1 MRLKLL
7 KHRVFKE
14 YLPYYKRNLKVA
26 LPVMLTQL
34 GASLVGLF
42 DSIMVGHYATVD
54 LAAVSFSNALFFTV
68 MVFAMGAL
76 MGLTPLVGF
85 QVGSLTASESEQ
97 SNSVSGLT
105 SNNERSE
112 WSDCRAIIASLFQN
126 GMLFTVLL
134 SIFTLVLLGGCIPF
148 LHCFGQDPAVVEA
161 ARPYYILIVISI
173 IPFLFFT
180 FFKQF
185 LEGLGNTSVAM
196 VITLLMNGLNIFL
209 NWLFIYG
216 NWGCPELGATG
227 AGVGSLVAR
236 VGMPICFV
244 AVMYYRKEWN
254 GYLKAMRIANFRKSV
269 IKELAKIG
277 FPIGVQTL
285 METIAFTAAFVFIG
299 WISKEALAA
308 HQIANQICDMTFMVI
323 LGIGSATTIRVSHQ
337 LGAKNLVGVRM
348 ASNASIHLVLLI
360 NAIGAAVMIGFRNY
374 IPLLFTKDP
383 EVIAIA
389 SQLVVLAGV
398 LQLADGLQVVAA
410 SMLRGITDVKVS
422 MIIAMFSY
430 TIVCISIGLFLAF
443 PMGMG
448 AVGIWIG
455 FVVGLSVAAVCLH
468 TRFRIKFKELSSNF
482 V

>member
-1 MRLKLL
+1 
-7 KHRVFKE
+7 
-14 YLPYYKRNLKVA
+14 
-26 LPVMLTQL
+26 
-34 GASLVGLF
+34 
-42 DSIMVGHYATVD
+42 
-54 LAAVSFSNALFFTV
+54 
-68 MVFAMGAL
+68 
-76 MGLTPLVGF
+76 
-85 QVGSLTASESEQ
+85 
-97 SNSVSGLT
+97 
-105 SNNERSE
+105 
-112 WSDCRAIIASLFQN
+112 
-126 GMLFTVLL
+126 
-134 SIFTLVLLGGCIPF
+134 
-148 LHCFGQDPAVVEA
+148 
-161 ARPYYILIVISI
+161 
-173 IPFLFFT
+173 
-180 FFKQF
+180 
-185 LEGLGNTSVAM
+185 
-196 VITLLMNGLNIFL
+196 LNIFL

-227 AGVGSLVAR
+227 AGIGSLVAR

-244 AVMYYRKEWN
+244 VVMAFRREWKDYLLAVRWRNFKASV
-254 GYLKAMRIANFRKSV
+254 LKQLST
-269 IKELAKIG
+269 IG

-337 LGAKNLVGVRM
+337 LGANNLEGVRM
-348 ASNASIHLVLLI
+348 ASNASIHLVLVI
-360 NAIGAAVMIGFRNY
+360 NAVGAVFMIGLRNY
-374 IPLLFTKDP
+374 IPLLFTHDQ

-410 SMLRGITDVKVS
+410 SMLRGITDVKVP
-422 MIIAMFSY
+422 MIIALFSY

-468 TRFRIKFKELSSNF
+468 TRFRIQYKKLSTRQIAKKISNF
-482 V
+482 

>member
-1 MRLKLL
+1 MFR
-7 KHRVFKE
+7 E

-76 MGLTPLVGF
+76 MGLTPLIGI
-85 QVGSLTASESEQ
+85 QVGKISDTTDNSDESTRLAE
-97 SNSVSGLT
+97 SKN
-105 SNNERSE
+105 
-112 WSDCRAIIASLFQN
+112 IISSLFQN
-126 GMLFTVLL
+126 GMLFTILL
-134 SIFTLVLLGGCIPF
+134 SIMTLILLGGCIPF
-148 LHCFGQDPAVVEA
+148 LHCFGQDPAVVEV
-161 ARPYYILIVISI
+161 ARPYFILIVISI
-173 IPFLFFT
+173 VPFLFFT

-196 VITLLMNGLNIFL
+196 VITLVMNGINILL

-227 AGVGSLVAR
+227 AGIGSLVAR
-236 VGMPICFV
+236 IGMPICFFV
-244 AVMYYRKEWN
+244 VMYFRREWKEYMTSMRWSKF
-254 GYLKAMRIANFRKSV
+254 KASV
-269 IKELAKIG
+269 IKELTKIG

-285 METIAFTAAFVFIG
+285 METIAFTAAFIFIG

-337 LGAKNLVGVRM
+337 LGANNLHGVRM
-348 ASNASIHLVLLI
+348 ASNASIHLVLFI
-360 NAIGAAVMIGFRNY
+360 NTIGAILMIGLRNQ
-374 IPLLFTKDP
+374 IPMLFTEDP

-389 SQLVVLAGV
+389 SKLVVLAGV

-410 SMLRGITDVKVS
+410 SMLRGITDVKVP
-422 MIIAMFSY
+422 MFIALFSY

-455 FVVGLSVAAVCLH
+455 FVVGLSVAAICLH
-468 TRFRIKFKELSSNF
+468 IRFRWKFKQISLSR
-482 V
+482 

>member
-1 MRLKLL
+1 M
-7 KHRVFKE
+7 
-14 YLPYYKRNLKVA
+14 
-26 LPVMLTQL
+26 MLTQL

-76 MGLTPLVGF
+76 MGLTPLVGIE
-85 QVGSLTASESEQ
+85 VGKMSDETEHFKIQ
-97 SNSVSGLT
+97 SRIT
-105 SNNERSE
+105 
-112 WSDCRAIIASLFQN
+112 SLFQN
-126 GMLFTVLL
+126 GALFTILL
-134 SIFTLVLLGGCIPF
+134 SIFTLFLLGSCIPF
-148 LHCFGQDPAVVEA
+148 LHCFGQDPAVVEV
-161 ARPYYILIVISI
+161 ARPYYTLIVLSI

-196 VITLLMNGLNIFL
+196 VITLAMNALNIFL

-227 AGVGSLVAR
+227 AGIGSLVAR
-236 VGMPICFV
+236 IGMPICFF
-244 AVMYYRKEWN
+244 AAMYFRREWK
-254 GYLKAMRIANFRKSV
+254 GYIRSIRTRAFRLST
-269 IKELAKIG
+269 IKELSKIG
-277 FPIGVQTL
+277 FPIGIQTL

-337 LGAKNLVGVRM
+337 LGANNLHGVRM
-348 ASNASIHLVLLI
+348 ASHASIHLVLVI
-360 NAIGAAVMIGFRNY
+360 NAIGAALMIGLRHQ
-374 IPLLFTKDP
+374 IPLLFTEDQ
-383 EVIAIA
+383 EVITIA
-389 SQLVVLAGV
+389 SKLVVLAGM

-410 SMLRGITDVKVS
+410 SMLRGITDVKVP
-422 MIIAMFSY
+422 MIIAVISY
-430 TIVCISIGLFLAF
+430 TIICISVGLTLAF

-448 AVGIWIG
+448 AEGIWIG
-455 FVVGLSVAAVCLH
+455 FVIGLSTAAVCLH
-468 TRFRIKFKELSSNF
+468 LRFHKQFKKLKTTTLP
-482 V
+482 

>member
-1 MRLKLL
+1 MYS
-7 KHRVFKE
+7 FKT

-26 LPVMLTQL
+26 FPVMLTQL

-42 DSIMVGHYATVD
+42 DSIMVGRYATVD

-76 MGLTPLVGF
+76 MGLTPLVGI
-85 QVGSLTASESEQ
+85 QVGSLSSDSSHGEQ
-97 SNSVSGLT
+97 SNI
-105 SNNERSE
+105 RSL
-112 WSDCRAIIASLFQN
+112 IASFFQN

-134 SIFTLVLLGGCIPF
+134 SFLSLVLLGGCIPF
-148 LHCFGQDPAVVEA
+148 LHCFGQDPEVVQA
-161 ARPYYILIVISI
+161 ARPYYTLIVLSI

-185 LEGLGNTSVAM
+185 LEGLGNTAVAM
-196 VITLLMNGLNIFL
+196 VITLVMNGLNIFL

-227 AGVGSLVAR
+227 AGIGSLVAR
-236 VGMPICFV
+236 IGMPVCFV
-244 AVMYYRKEWN
+244 VVMYLRKEWR
-254 GYLKAMRIANFRKSV
+254 GYLSSIRWQSFRLSV
-269 IKELAKIG
+269 IKELTKIG

-308 HQIANQICDMTFMVI
+308 HQIANQMCDMTFMVI

-337 LGAKNLVGVRM
+337 LGANHLEGVRI

-360 NAIGAAVMIGFRNY
+360 NAVGAAVMIGLRHQ
-374 IPLLFTKDP
+374 IPMLFTKDQ

-389 SQLVVLAGV
+389 SQLIALAGV
-398 LQLADGLQVVAA
+398 LQFADGLQVVAA
-410 SMLRGITDVKVS
+410 SMLRGITDVKVP
-422 MIIAMFSY
+422 MVIAMFSY
-430 TIVCISIGLFLAF
+430 SIVCISIGLFLAF

-455 FVVGLSVAAVCLH
+455 FVVGLSVAAICLH
-468 TRFRIKFKELSSNF
+468 TRFRIKYRELLAKNQ
-482 V
+482 

>member
-1 MRLKLL
+1 MRF
-7 KHRVFKE
+7 RD

-54 LAAVSFSNALFFTV
+54 LAAVSFSNAIFFTV

-85 QVGSLTASESEQ
+85 QVGSLSTNDNEQ
-97 SNSVSGLT
+97 SDSSLA
-105 SNNERSE
+105 SSPRRLIS
-112 WSDCRAIIASLFQN
+112 SLFQN
-126 GMLFTVLL
+126 GTLFTVLL
-134 SIFTLVLLGGCIPF
+134 SVFTLVLLGGCIPF
-148 LHCFGQDPAVVEA
+148 LDCFGQDPKVVEV

-173 IPFLFFT
+173 VPFLFFT

-196 VITLLMNGLNIFL
+196 VITLVMNGLNIFL

-227 AGVGSLVAR
+227 AGIGSLIAR
-236 VGMPICFV
+236 IGMPICFFL
-244 AVMYYRKEWN
+244 VMYFHREWKT
-254 GYLKAMRIANFRKSV
+254 YIRAVRLKNFDFSV
-269 IKELAKIG
+269 IKELSKIG
-277 FPIGVQTL
+277 VPIGVQTL

-337 LGAKNLVGVRM
+337 LGARNLHGVRM

-360 NAIGAAVMIGFRNY
+360 NAIGAVLMIGFRNQ
-374 IPLLFTKDP
+374 IPTLFTEDQ

-389 SQLVVLAGV
+389 SQLIVLAGI

-410 SMLRGITDVKVS
+410 SMLRGITDVKVP
-422 MIIAMFSY
+422 MIIAIFSY
-430 TIVCISIGLFLAF
+430 TIICISIGLFLAF

-448 AVGIWIG
+448 AQGIWIG
-455 FVVGLSVAAVCLH
+455 FVVGLSVAAICLH
-468 TRFRIKFKELSSNF
+468 TRFRIKYRELLAASRLN
-482 V
+482 

>member
-1 MRLKLL
+1 
-7 KHRVFKE
+7 
-14 YLPYYKRNLKVA
+14 
-26 LPVMLTQL
+26 MLTQL

-54 LAAVSFSNALFFTV
+54 LAAVSFSNALFFTI

-76 MGLTPLVGF
+76 MGLTPLIGI
-85 QVGSLTASESEQ
+85 QVGKMSDPTNNSNENSMLAES
-97 SNSVSGLT
+97 
-105 SNNERSE
+105 RS
-112 WSDCRAIIASLFQN
+112 IISSLFQN
-126 GMLFTVLL
+126 GMLFTILL
-134 SIFTLVLLGGCIPF
+134 SIITLALLGGCIPF
-148 LHCFGQDPAVVEA
+148 LHCFGQDPAVVEV
-161 ARPYYILIVISI
+161 ARPYFILIVISI

-196 VITLLMNGLNIFL
+196 VITLVMNGLNIFL

-216 NWGCPELGATG
+216 NLGCPELGATG
-227 AGVGSLVAR
+227 AGIGSLIAR
-236 VGMPICFV
+236 IGMPICFFG
-244 AVMYYRKEWN
+244 VMYFRREWRV
-254 GYLKAMRIANFRKSV
+254 YMTAMRLSNFKTSV
-269 IKELAKIG
+269 IKELTKIG
-277 FPIGVQTL
+277 LPIGVQTL
-285 METIAFTAAFVFIG
+285 METIAFTAAFIFIG

-337 LGAKNLVGVRM
+337 LGANNLHGVRM
-348 ASNASIHLVLLI
+348 ASNASIHLVLFI
-360 NAIGAAVMIGFRNY
+360 NTIGAILMIGFRNQ
-374 IPLLFTKDP
+374 IPMLFTEDP

-389 SQLVVLAGV
+389 SKLVVLAGM

-410 SMLRGITDVKVS
+410 SMLRGITDVKVP
-422 MIIAMFSY
+422 MFIAMFSY
-430 TIVCISIGLFLAF
+430 TIVCISIGLFFAF

-468 TRFRIKFKELSSNF
+468 VRFRRKFKQISLSS
-482 V
+482 

>member
-1 MRLKLL
+1 
-7 KHRVFKE
+7 
-14 YLPYYKRNLKVA
+14 
-26 LPVMLTQL
+26 MLTQL

-42 DSIMVGHYATVD
+42 DSIMVGRYATVD

-76 MGLTPLVGF
+76 MGLTPLVGI
-85 QVGSLTASESEQ
+85 QVGSLSSDSSHGEQ
-97 SNSVSGLT
+97 SNI
-105 SNNERSE
+105 RSL
-112 WSDCRAIIASLFQN
+112 IASFFQN

-134 SIFTLVLLGGCIPF
+134 SFLSLVLLGGCIPF
-148 LHCFGQDPAVVEA
+148 LHCFGQDPEVVQA
-161 ARPYYILIVISI
+161 ARPYYTLIVLSI

-185 LEGLGNTSVAM
+185 LEGLGNTAVAM
-196 VITLLMNGLNIFL
+196 VITLVMNGLNIFL

-227 AGVGSLVAR
+227 AGIGSLVAR
-236 VGMPICFV
+236 VGMPVCFV
-244 AVMYYRKEWN
+244 LVMYLRKEWR
-254 GYLKAMRIANFRKSV
+254 GYLSSIRWQSFRLSV
-269 IKELAKIG
+269 IKELTKIG

-308 HQIANQICDMTFMVI
+308 HQIANQMCDMTFMVI

-337 LGAKNLVGVRM
+337 LGANHLEGVRM

-360 NAIGAAVMIGFRNY
+360 NAVGATVMIGLRHQ
-374 IPLLFTKDP
+374 IPMLFTKDQ

-389 SQLVVLAGV
+389 SQLIALAGV
-398 LQLADGLQVVAA
+398 LQFADGLQVVAA
-410 SMLRGITDVKVS
+410 SMLRGITDVKVP
-422 MIIAMFSY
+422 MVIAMFSY
-430 TIVCISIGLFLAF
+430 SIVCISIGLFLAF

-455 FVVGLSVAAVCLH
+455 FVVGLSVAAICLH
-468 TRFRIKFKELSSNF
+468 TRFRIKYRELLAKNQ
-482 V
+482 

>member
-1 MRLKLL
+1 
-7 KHRVFKE
+7 
-14 YLPYYKRNLKVA
+14 
-26 LPVMLTQL
+26 MLTQL

-76 MGLTPLVGF
+76 MGLTPLIGI
-85 QVGSLTASESEQ
+85 QVGKISDTTDNSDESTRLSESK
-97 SNSVSGLT
+97 N
-105 SNNERSE
+105 
-112 WSDCRAIIASLFQN
+112 IISSLFQN
-126 GMLFTVLL
+126 GMLFTILL
-134 SIFTLVLLGGCIPF
+134 SIMTLILLGGCIPF
-148 LHCFGQDPAVVEA
+148 LHCFGQDPAVVEV
-161 ARPYYILIVISI
+161 ARPYFILIVISI
-173 IPFLFFT
+173 VPFLFFT

-196 VITLLMNGLNIFL
+196 VITLVMNGINILL

-227 AGVGSLVAR
+227 AGIGSLVAR
-236 VGMPICFV
+236 IGMPICFFV
-244 AVMYYRKEWN
+244 VMYFRREWKEYMTSMRWSKF
-254 GYLKAMRIANFRKSV
+254 KASV
-269 IKELAKIG
+269 IKELTKIG

-285 METIAFTAAFVFIG
+285 METIAFTAAFIFIG

-323 LGIGSATTIRVSHQ
+323 LGVGSATTIRVSHQ
-337 LGAKNLVGVRM
+337 LGANNLHGVRM
-348 ASNASIHLVLLI
+348 ASNASIHLVLFI
-360 NAIGAAVMIGFRNY
+360 NTIGAILMIGLRNQ
-374 IPLLFTKDP
+374 IPMLFTEDP

-389 SQLVVLAGV
+389 SKLVVLAGV

-410 SMLRGITDVKVS
+410 SMLRGITDVKIP
-422 MIIAMFSY
+422 MFIALFSY

-455 FVVGLSVAAVCLH
+455 FVVGLSVAAICLH
-468 TRFRIKFKELSSNF
+468 IRFRWKFKQISLSR
-482 V
+482 

>member
-1 MRLKLL
+1 
-7 KHRVFKE
+7 
-14 YLPYYKRNLKVA
+14 
-26 LPVMLTQL
+26 MLTQL

-76 MGLTPLVGF
+76 MGLTPLIGI
-85 QVGSLTASESEQ
+85 QVGKISDTTDNSDESTRLAE
-97 SNSVSGLT
+97 SKN
-105 SNNERSE
+105 
-112 WSDCRAIIASLFQN
+112 IISSLFQN
-126 GMLFTVLL
+126 GMLFTILL
-134 SIFTLVLLGGCIPF
+134 SIMTLILLGGCIPF
-148 LHCFGQDPAVVEA
+148 LHCFGQDPAVVEV
-161 ARPYYILIVISI
+161 ARPYFILIVISI
-173 IPFLFFT
+173 VPFLFFT

-196 VITLLMNGLNIFL
+196 VITLVMNGINILL

-227 AGVGSLVAR
+227 AGIGSLVAR
-236 VGMPICFV
+236 IGMPICFFV
-244 AVMYYRKEWN
+244 VMYFRREWKEYMTSMRWSKF
-254 GYLKAMRIANFRKSV
+254 KASV
-269 IKELAKIG
+269 IKELTKIG

-285 METIAFTAAFVFIG
+285 METIAFTAAFIFIG

-337 LGAKNLVGVRM
+337 LGANNLHGVRM
-348 ASNASIHLVLLI
+348 ASNASIHLVLFI
-360 NAIGAAVMIGFRNY
+360 NTIGAILMIGLRNQ
-374 IPLLFTKDP
+374 IPMLFTEDP

-389 SQLVVLAGV
+389 SKLVVLAGV

-410 SMLRGITDVKVS
+410 SMLRGITDVKVP
-422 MIIAMFSY
+422 MFIALFSY

-455 FVVGLSVAAVCLH
+455 FVVGLSVAAICLH
-468 TRFRIKFKELSSNF
+468 IRFRWKFKQISLSR
-482 V
+482 

>member
-1 MRLKLL
+1 MYSFR
-7 KHRVFKE
+7 E
-14 YLPYYKRNLKVA
+14 YLPYYKRNLRVA

-42 DSIMVGHYATVD
+42 DSIMVGRYATVD

-76 MGLTPLVGF
+76 MGLTPLVGI
-85 QVGSLTASESEQ
+85 QVGASSPDRPIA
-97 SNSVSGLT
+97 SSP
-105 SNNERSE
+105 NNL
-112 WSDCRAIIASLFQN
+112 ITSLFQN
-126 GMLFTVLL
+126 GMLFTVIL
-134 SIFTLVLLGGCIPF
+134 SVLTLVLLGGCIPF
-148 LHCFGQDPAVVEA
+148 LHCFGQDPEVIEV

-173 IPFLFFT
+173 VPFLFFT

-196 VITLLMNGLNIFL
+196 VITLVMNGLNIFL

-216 NWGCPELGATG
+216 HWGCPELGATG
-227 AGVGSLVAR
+227 AGIGSLVSR
-236 VGMPICFV
+236 VGMPICFFL
-244 AVMYYRKEWN
+244 AMYWRKEWK
-254 GYLKAMRIANFRKSV
+254 GYLMSMRWKRFSMPT
-269 IKELAKIG
+269 IKKLTNIG

-337 LGAKNLVGVRM
+337 LGANNLHGVRM
-348 ASNASIHLVLLI
+348 ASNASIHLVLFI
-360 NAIGAAVMIGFRNY
+360 NAVGAILMIGFRNQ
-374 IPLLFTKDP
+374 IPMLFTEDS

-389 SQLVVLAGV
+389 SQLIVLAGV

-410 SMLRGITDVKVS
+410 SMLRGITDVKVP
-422 MIIAMFSY
+422 MIIALVSY
-430 TIVCISIGLFLAF
+430 TIVCISVGLFLAF

-455 FVVGLSVAAVCLH
+455 FVVGLSLAAICLH
-468 TRFRIKFKELSSNF
+468 IRFSGQYRLLLANRK
-482 V
+482 

>member
-1 MRLKLL
+1 MRF
-7 KHRVFKE
+7 RE

-76 MGLTPLVGF
+76 MGLTPLVGIE
-85 QVGSLTASESEQ
+85 VGKMSDETEHSKIQ
-97 SNSVSGLT
+97 SRIT
-105 SNNERSE
+105 
-112 WSDCRAIIASLFQN
+112 SLFQN
-126 GMLFTVLL
+126 GALFTILL
-134 SIFTLVLLGGCIPF
+134 SIFTLFLLGGCIPF
-148 LHCFGQDPAVVEA
+148 LHCFGQDPAVVEV
-161 ARPYYILIVISI
+161 ARPYYTLIVLSI

-196 VITLLMNGLNIFL
+196 VITLAMNALNIFL

-227 AGVGSLVAR
+227 AGIGSLVAR
-236 VGMPICFV
+236 IGMPICFF
-244 AVMYYRKEWN
+244 AAMYFRREWK
-254 GYLKAMRIANFRKSV
+254 GYIRSIRTRAFRLST
-269 IKELAKIG
+269 IKELSKIG
-277 FPIGVQTL
+277 FPIGIQTL

-337 LGAKNLVGVRM
+337 LGANNLHGVRM
-348 ASNASIHLVLLI
+348 ASHASIHLVLVI
-360 NAIGAAVMIGFRNY
+360 NAIGAALMIGLRHQ
-374 IPLLFTKDP
+374 IPLLFTEDQ

-389 SQLVVLAGV
+389 SKLVGLAGM

-410 SMLRGITDVKVS
+410 SMLRGITDVKVP
-422 MIIAMFSY
+422 MIIAVISY
-430 TIVCISIGLFLAF
+430 TIICISVGLTLAF

-448 AVGIWIG
+448 AEGIWIG
-455 FVVGLSVAAVCLH
+455 FVIGLSTAAVCLH
-468 TRFRIKFKELSSNF
+468 LRFHKQFKKLKTTTLP
-482 V
+482 

>member
-1 MRLKLL
+1 
-7 KHRVFKE
+7 
-14 YLPYYKRNLKVA
+14 
-26 LPVMLTQL
+26 MLTQL

-42 DSIMVGHYATVD
+42 DSIMVGRYATVD

-76 MGLTPLVGF
+76 MGLTPLVGI
-85 QVGSLTASESEQ
+85 QVGSLSSDSSHGEQ
-97 SNSVSGLT
+97 SNI
-105 SNNERSE
+105 RSL
-112 WSDCRAIIASLFQN
+112 IASFFQN

-134 SIFTLVLLGGCIPF
+134 SFLSLVLLGGCIPF
-148 LHCFGQDPAVVEA
+148 LHCFGQDPEVVQA
-161 ARPYYILIVISI
+161 ARPYYTLIVLSI

-185 LEGLGNTSVAM
+185 LEGLGNTAVAM
-196 VITLLMNGLNIFL
+196 VITLVMNGLNIFL

-227 AGVGSLVAR
+227 AGIGSLVAR
-236 VGMPICFV
+236 IGMPVCFV
-244 AVMYYRKEWN
+244 VVMYLRKEWR
-254 GYLKAMRIANFRKSV
+254 GYLSSIRWQSFRLSV
-269 IKELAKIG
+269 IKELTKIG

-308 HQIANQICDMTFMVI
+308 HQIANQMCDMTFMVI

-337 LGAKNLVGVRM
+337 LGANHLEGVRM

-360 NAIGAAVMIGFRNY
+360 NAVGAAVMIGLRHQ
-374 IPLLFTKDP
+374 IPMLFTKDQ
-383 EVIAIA
+383 EVIVIA
-389 SQLVVLAGV
+389 SQLIALAGV
-398 LQLADGLQVVAA
+398 LQFADGLQVVAA
-410 SMLRGITDVKVS
+410 SMLRGITDVKVP
-422 MIIAMFSY
+422 MVIAMFSY
-430 TIVCISIGLFLAF
+430 SIVCISIGLFLAF

-455 FVVGLSVAAVCLH
+455 FVVGLSVAAICLH
-468 TRFRIKFKELSSNF
+468 TRFRIKYRELLAKNQ
-482 V
+482 

>member
-1 MRLKLL
+1 
-7 KHRVFKE
+7 
-14 YLPYYKRNLKVA
+14 
-26 LPVMLTQL
+26 MLTQL

-76 MGLTPLVGF
+76 MGLTPLIGI
-85 QVGSLTASESEQ
+85 QVGKISDTTDNSDESTRLAE
-97 SNSVSGLT
+97 SKN
-105 SNNERSE
+105 
-112 WSDCRAIIASLFQN
+112 IISSLFQN
-126 GMLFTVLL
+126 GMLFTILL
-134 SIFTLVLLGGCIPF
+134 SIMTLILLGGCIPF
-148 LHCFGQDPAVVEA
+148 LHCFGQDPAVVEV
-161 ARPYYILIVISI
+161 ARPYFILIVISI
-173 IPFLFFT
+173 VPFLFFT

-196 VITLLMNGLNIFL
+196 VITLVMNGINILL

-227 AGVGSLVAR
+227 AGIGSLVAR
-236 VGMPICFV
+236 IGMPICFFV
-244 AVMYYRKEWN
+244 VMYFRREWKEYMTSIRWSKF
-254 GYLKAMRIANFRKSV
+254 KASV
-269 IKELAKIG
+269 IKELTKIG

-285 METIAFTAAFVFIG
+285 METIAFTAAFIFIG

-337 LGAKNLVGVRM
+337 LGANNLHGVRM
-348 ASNASIHLVLLI
+348 ASNASIHLVLFI
-360 NAIGAAVMIGFRNY
+360 NTIGAILMIGLRNQ
-374 IPLLFTKDP
+374 IPMLFTEDP

-389 SQLVVLAGV
+389 SKLVVLAGV

-410 SMLRGITDVKVS
+410 SMLRGITDVKIP
-422 MIIAMFSY
+422 MFIALFSY

-455 FVVGLSVAAVCLH
+455 FVVGLSVAAICLH
-468 TRFRIKFKELSSNF
+468 IRFRWKFKQISLSR
-482 V
+482 

>member
-1 MRLKLL
+1 
-7 KHRVFKE
+7 
-14 YLPYYKRNLKVA
+14 
-26 LPVMLTQL
+26 MLTQL

-76 MGLTPLVGF
+76 MGLTPLIGI
-85 QVGSLTASESEQ
+85 QVGKISDTTDNSDESIRLAE
-97 SNSVSGLT
+97 SKN
-105 SNNERSE
+105 
-112 WSDCRAIIASLFQN
+112 IISSLFQN
-126 GMLFTVLL
+126 GMLFTILL
-134 SIFTLVLLGGCIPF
+134 SIMTLILLGGCIPF
-148 LHCFGQDPAVVEA
+148 LHCFGQDPAVVEV
-161 ARPYYILIVISI
+161 ARPYFILIVISI
-173 IPFLFFT
+173 VPFLFFT

-196 VITLLMNGLNIFL
+196 VITLVMNGINILL

-227 AGVGSLVAR
+227 AGIGSLVAR
-236 VGMPICFV
+236 IGMPVCFF
-244 AVMYYRKEWN
+244 AVMYFRREWKEYMTSMRWSKF
-254 GYLKAMRIANFRKSV
+254 KASV
-269 IKELAKIG
+269 IKELTKIG

-285 METIAFTAAFVFIG
+285 METIAFTAAFIFIG

-337 LGAKNLVGVRM
+337 LGANNLHGVRM
-348 ASNASIHLVLLI
+348 ASNASIHLVLFI
-360 NAIGAAVMIGFRNY
+360 NTIGAILMIGLRNQ
-374 IPLLFTKDP
+374 IPMLFTEDP

-389 SQLVVLAGV
+389 SKLVVLAGV

-410 SMLRGITDVKVS
+410 SMLRGITDVKIP
-422 MIIAMFSY
+422 MFIALFSY

-455 FVVGLSVAAVCLH
+455 FVVGLSVAAICLH
-468 TRFRIKFKELSSNF
+468 IRFRWKFKQISLSR
-482 V
+482 